1 MTEPGAK
8 RPLKKSRRNKQGEID
23 RLPPASDKAVETYN
37 RLVES
42 AGILLGE
49 VGFERL
55 SSNAICE
62 RAELTPPTFY
72 RYFNNKYEILEVLAE
87 RLLTRSMDALAI
99 WLARDEIWD
108 AEADNTAVLEQ
119 WFRISSDIVASEPG
133 GIWTMRAMR
142 ALPQLSHLRL
152 QSQRQMTKQMFAIV
166 RKLRPEL
173 NEDLL
178 FKRLR
183 LVAEFGYA
191 VDELLLEEDRIS
203 SRALIKQAAFLFN
216 AFFAAILRD
225 PD

>member
-1 MTEPGAK
+1 MTELRAK
-8 RPLKKSRRNKQGEID
+8 RPLKNGRRNRRSQIG
-23 RLPPASDKAVETYN
+23 RLPPASDKAAETYN

-55 SSNAICE
+55 SSNAICD

-87 RLLTRSMDALAI
+87 HLLTRSMDAFDI
-99 WLARDEIWD
+99 WLSSDGIWD
-108 AEADNTAVLEQ
+108 AKADNTALLEQ
-119 WFRISSDIVASEPG
+119 WFRISSEIVASEPG

-152 QSQRQMTKQMFAIV
+152 QSQRQMTKQMFVVA

-178 FKRLR
+178 YNRLR
-183 LVAEFGYA
+183 VAAEFGYA
-191 VDELLLEEDRIS
+191 VDELILEEDRIS

-216 AFFAAILRD
+216 AFLAAILRN